1 MKETIVSTR
10 IEPKLLK
17 QLEKIGE
24 RDDRTVSYLVRKA
37 VEEFLERQSKQK
49 RGAKRKLEFTPV

>member
-49 RGAKRKLEFTPV
+49 RGAK